1 MLGRLP
7 PQEDSIYT
15 VIPDDILPRL
25 NFKVCENMVVSA
37 DGRDRGTVRRK
48 PGLVTLTNE
57 RVKESEILKKD
68 GLLE

>member
-1 MLGRLP
+1 M
-7 PQEDSIYT
+7 
-15 VIPDDILPRL
+15 
-25 NFKVCENMVVSA
+25 SA
-37 DGRDRGTVRRK
+37 DGKDRGTVLRE